1 MRDKNKLCRGYK
13 NEKMERI
20 LLQIMIYYYFPFIR
34 SAYDLSQHSKAT
46 GVRLCAEKKLAQP
59 VTKQVTEVVP
69 NKGPIGK
76 AFKKVHY

>member
-1 MRDKNKLCRGYK
+1 
-13 NEKMERI
+13 
-20 LLQIMIYYYFPFIR
+20 MIYYYFPFIR

-76 AFKKVHY
+76 AFKKVHHWSIINWLIGFIDSYI